1 MEIHELGTDE
11 EEVSMLDEVSMY
23 QLRGWPST
31 PTLSACDPC
40 FDMGKKEVRI
50 LGRQSSVDDAGV
62 PPNFGGLLKFV
73 RALMGLQLL
82 DRIG

>member
-1 MEIHELGTDE
+1 
-11 EEVSMLDEVSMY
+11 
-23 QLRGWPST
+23 
-31 PTLSACDPC
+31 
-40 FDMGKKEVRI
+40 MGKKEVRI